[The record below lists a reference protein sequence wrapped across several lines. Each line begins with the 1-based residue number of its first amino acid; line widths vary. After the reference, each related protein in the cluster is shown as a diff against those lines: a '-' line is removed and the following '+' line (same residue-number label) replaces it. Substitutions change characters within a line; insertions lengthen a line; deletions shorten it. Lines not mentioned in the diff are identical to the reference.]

1 MWTPHGAQ
9 DTGMQFLG
17 TLFGDHAKTGIGT
30 RLTTGSV
37 IGTGAN
43 VVYDGLAPKT
53 VPPFAWGPGQQVYDL
68 ERFLQVAERVMAR
81 RNISLGDK
89 MRSQLK
95 AAHARRW
102 GSGGSSA

>member
-17 TLFGDHAKTGIGT
+17 TLFGDHSKTGIGT

-37 IGTGAN
+37 IGAGAN

-53 VPPFAWGPGQQVYDL
+53 VAPFAWGPGQQVYDL
-68 ERFLQVAERVMAR
+68 ERFLQVVERVFAR
-81 RNISLGDK
+81 RQVTLGE
-89 MRSQLK
+89 RARRQLK
-95 AAHARRW
+95 AAHAKRW
-102 GSGGSSA
+102 RS